1 MSFKTK
7 KYLVI
12 KNAIPKDV
20 ANFVYNYFLIKKTVA
35 KTLQENKFLP
45 PFDTT
50 FGTFNDPQV
59 PNSYAHYADIAMETL
74 LLMVKP
80 LMEQKTKTKLVET
93 YSYAR
98 IYYSGN
104 KLRRHKD
111 RPSCEIS
118 CTMNLGGDEWPIF
131 IDPTGTDNV
140 IDEDKEIH
148 KPNAPKGNKVNLAP
162 GDLLIYRGCEL
173 EHWREPFEGD
183 HCVQVFLH
191 YNDSKNQENIFD
203 GRPHVGLPKG
213 I

>member
-35 KTLQENKFLP
+35 KTLQDKKYLP

-50 FGTFNDPQV
+50 FGIFGDQQV
-59 PNSYAHYADIAMETL
+59 SNSYAHYADIAMETL

-80 LMEQKTKTKLVET
+80 LMEEKTKTKLVET

-98 IYYSGN
+98 IYIKGN
-104 KLRRHKD
+104 ELKRHKD
-111 RPSCEIS
+111 RPSCAIS
-118 CTMNLGGDEWPIF
+118 CTMNLGGDPWPIY
-131 IDPTGTDNV
+131 IEPSG
-140 IDEDKEIH
+140 KE
-148 KPNAPKGNKVNLAP
+148 NQKGKKVNLAP